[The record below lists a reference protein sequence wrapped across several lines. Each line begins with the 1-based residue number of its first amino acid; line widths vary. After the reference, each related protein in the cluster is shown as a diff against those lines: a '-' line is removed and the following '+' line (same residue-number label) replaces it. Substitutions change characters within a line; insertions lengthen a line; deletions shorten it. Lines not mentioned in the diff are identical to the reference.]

1 MGSQLNTVLEAIK
14 NNHRIRQRTYSVLPY
29 SKQELKELE
38 QAIKKWL
45 KQLKI
50 ISEDVGQLSD
60 VMHVVR
66 NGVLLCDLVALIF
79 NTKITGV
86 FRQPLSTTTQ

>member
-1 MGSQLNTVLEAIK
+1 MMGAQLNTVLEAIK

-50 ISEDVGQLSD
+50 ISEDVG
-60 VMHVVR
+60 
-66 NGVLLCDLVALIF
+66 
-79 NTKITGV
+79 
-86 FRQPLSTTTQ
+86 

>member
-1 MGSQLNTVLEAIK
+1 LNTVLEAIK

-60 VMHVVR
+60 VMHAVR

-79 NTKITGV
+79 NTKIPGV
-86 FRQPLSTTTQ
+86 FRQPLSTATQ